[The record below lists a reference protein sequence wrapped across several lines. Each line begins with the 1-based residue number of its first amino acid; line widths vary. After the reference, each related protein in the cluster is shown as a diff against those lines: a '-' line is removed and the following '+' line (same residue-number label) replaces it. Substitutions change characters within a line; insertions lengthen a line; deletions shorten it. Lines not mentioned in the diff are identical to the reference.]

1 MRLAFICSKLPEI
14 NFYQKIHLITKN
26 IYDFNRIMMISHKQQ
41 ISLSKIEEEYE
52 GDFLKDDDQ
61 MFKLKQIINELD
73 DLDRSLLIMYADEG
87 SMAKAGKKFN
97 VSAATIY
104 SNIKRIRNII
114 KEKL

>member
-1 MRLAFICSKLPEI
+1 
-14 NFYQKIHLITKN
+14 
-26 IYDFNRIMMISHKQQ
+26 MISHKQQ

-61 MFKLKQIINELD
+61 MFKLKEIIKNLD
-73 DLDRSLLIMYADEG
+73 DLDRSILIIYADEG
-87 SMAKAGKKFN
+87 SMAKAGSKFN

-104 SNIKRIRNII
+104 TNIKRIRQVI

>member
-1 MRLAFICSKLPEI
+1 M
-14 NFYQKIHLITKN
+14 
-26 IYDFNRIMMISHKQQ
+26 
-41 ISLSKIEEEYE
+41 

-61 MFKLKQIINELD
+61 MFKLKQIIENLD
-73 DLDRSLLIMYADEG
+73 DLDRAILIVYADEG

-104 SNIKRIRNII
+104 SNIKRIRQVI

>member
-1 MRLAFICSKLPEI
+1 
-14 NFYQKIHLITKN
+14 
-26 IYDFNRIMMISHKQQ
+26 MILHKQQ
-41 ISLSKIEEEYE
+41 TPSLKKIEEEYI

-61 MFKLKQIINELD
+61 MFKLKQIIDELD
-73 DLDRSLLIMYADEG
+73 DLDKALLIIYADEG

-104 SNIKRIRNII
+104 TNIKRIRNII

>member
-1 MRLAFICSKLPEI
+1 
-14 NFYQKIHLITKN
+14 
-26 IYDFNRIMMISHKQQ
+26 MISHKQQ
-41 ISLSKIEEEYE
+41 ISLQKIEEEYE

-61 MFKLKQIINELD
+61 IFKLKEIIKNLD
-73 DLDRSLLIMYADEG
+73 DLDRALLIIYADEG

>member
-1 MRLAFICSKLPEI
+1 
-14 NFYQKIHLITKN
+14 
-26 IYDFNRIMMISHKQQ
+26 MISHKQQ
-41 ISLSKIEEEYE
+41 ISLQKIEEEYI

-61 MFKLKQIINELD
+61 IFKIKQIINELD
-73 DLDRSLLIMYADEG
+73 DLDKALLIVYADEG

-114 KEKL
+114 K